1 MSLPSP
7 VRAGARASKE
17 QLCLRMIPPS
27 SLLLADTM
35 GHVRPADAI
44 AGGSPTAPAPAT
56 LPLDASSGHV
66 DVVAALLEEEHSA
79 RDSRD
84 DSVVGGAL
92 RRCERAEL
100 SLLV

>member
-1 MSLPSP
+1 MPS
-7 VRAGARASKE
+7 VTTVCRLHNGSQLGGAA
-17 QLCLRMIPPS
+17 
-27 SLLLADTM
+27 
-35 GHVRPADAI
+35 
-44 AGGSPTAPAPAT
+44 
-56 LPLDASSGHV
+56 PLDYASSGYV

-84 DSVVGGAL
+84 DSVADGAL